1 MYVTGSDAWNSQK
14 QMSEGRIGGQRPV
27 RIAVEGLPD
36 AAGGGNQWRGLFC
49 APRASISSPHRT
61 PNRCL
66 FLPRAYLWVMTVH
79 FPFQNTYAAL
89 PANFF
94 ARVAPTPVAAPRLIK
109 LNRAL
114 AVHLGL
120 DPDLLE
126 SPEGAEILAGKRLPE
141 GADPIAMAYAGHQ
154 FGHFVPQLGDGRA
167 ILLGEVIDKDGVR
180 RDIQLKGSG
189 PTPFSRR
196 GDGRAALGPVLR
208 EYIVSEAMYALGI
221 PTTRSLAAV
230 ITGESV
236 MRETMLPGAVLTRVA
251 SSHIRV
257 GTFQFFAARGDT
269 DGVRR
274 LADHVIAR
282 HYPDVAK
289 AERPYHALLEGVIA
303 RQADLVARWL
313 LVGFI
318 HGVMNTDNTSISG
331 ETIDYGPCAFMDEY
345 NPAQVF
351 SSIDEMGRYAYANQP
366 RIALWNLTR
375 LAECLLPLFSDD
387 KDKAIEQA
395 QFILG
400 EFAEKFTAAYQA
412 GLRTKIGLFTA
423 RDGDEALVQ
432 DLLDAMA
439 KNQADFT
446 LTFRRLGDAAAR
458 SRQRR
463 ASGPVHRSRRLRRMG
478 GALAPAPRG
487 RAAIRRRAAGRDA
500 RVNPAFIPR
509 NHRVEAVIQA
519 AVNNDDY
526 APFEELLT
534 VLSKPFEDQPA
545 LRGLCRSAAAGAA
558 RAADVLRDVSANFP
572 RHCERKRSNPSRH
585 GKQDG
590 LLRRFAPVRNARLSG
605 NVSCTRCSERSVRH
619 STARFIRPLTAS
631 S

>member
-1 MYVTGSDAWNSQK
+1 
-14 QMSEGRIGGQRPV
+14 
-27 RIAVEGLPD
+27 
-36 AAGGGNQWRGLFC
+36 
-49 APRASISSPHRT
+49 
-61 PNRCL
+61 
-66 FLPRAYLWVMTVH
+66 MTVH

-109 LNRAL
+109 LNRPL
-114 AVHLGL
+114 AIHLGL
-120 DPDLLE
+120 DPDLL
-126 SPEGAEILAGKRLPE
+126 STPEGAEILAGKRVPD

-167 ILLGEVIDKDGVR
+167 ILLGEVIDADGIR

-208 EYIVSEAMYALGI
+208 EYIVSEAMFALGI

-236 MRETMLPGAVLTRVA
+236 MRETVLPGAVLTRVA

-257 GTFQFFAARGDT
+257 GTFQYFAARGDT

-282 HYPDVAK
+282 HYPDLAGI
-289 AERPYHALLEGVIA
+289 ERPYPALLNAVIA

-331 ETIDYGPCAFMDEY
+331 ETIDYGPCAFMDHY
-345 NPAQVF
+345 DPAMVF

-375 LAECLLPLFSDD
+375 FAECLLPLFSDD
-387 KDKAIEQA
+387 QEKAIAEAQA
-395 QFILG
+395 ILG
-400 EFAEKFTAAYQA
+400 EFPEKFSGAYQA
-412 GLRTKIGLFTA
+412 GLRRKIGLFTE

-446 LTFRRLGDAAAR
+446 LTFRRLSDAAGDLAGDSVREQFTDPAAYDEWAAR
-458 SRQRR
+458 WRQRTADEPQSTAER
-463 ASGPVHRSRRLRRMG
+463 Q
-478 GALAPAPRG
+478 
-487 RAAIRRRAAGRDA
+487 AAMRT
-500 RVNPAFIPR
+500 VNPAFIPR

-519 AVNNDDY
+519 AVNNDY

-534 VLSKPFEDQPA
+534 VLSKPFDDQ
-545 LRGLCRSAAAGAA
+545 AAYAA
-558 RAADVLRDVSANFP
+558 YADPPLPEQRVLQTF
-572 RHCERKRSNPSRH
+572 C
-585 GKQDG
+585 G
-590 LLRRFAPVRNARLSG
+590 
-605 NVSCTRCSERSVRH
+605 T
-619 STARFIRPLTAS
+619 
-631 S
+631 